1 MAVQGIVQPTGPG
14 RAVFCN
20 VVTARKFKKEGKEA
34 GEARFDATMV
44 FTKEEMAPIF
54 TKFKEVA
61 ADRWPGRDMKEL
73 RKPWVTAEKAIED
86 AGKRAAKKGGDATKV
101 ATAKENAAKIFPAG
115 TYVLK
120 AGSKFEPV
128 LSFSDGG
135 KIIEYTAA
143 NRANARKQFYGGA
156 YIVPQLNLV
165 SYVATKVDDP
175 DGVSAYL
182 NLAHFVRDG
191 EKIGGANAA
200 DAFKQYAGTVSNE
213 DPTGGS
219 DLDDGPEF

>member
-1 MAVQGIVQPTGPG
+1 MAVSGIVQPTGPG

-20 VVTARKFKKEGKEA
+20 VVTGKKFKDGGKEV
-34 GEARFDATMV
+34 GENRFDATMV
-44 FTKEEMAPIF
+44 FTKEEMAPVF

-61 ADRWPGRDMKEL
+61 QDKWPGRDMKEL
-73 RKPWVTAEKAIED
+73 KKPWVTAEKAIED
-86 AGKRAAKKGGDATKV
+86 AGKRAAKKGGDPTKI

-120 AGSKFEPV
+120 ASSKFEPV

-143 NRANARKQFYGGA
+143 NRANARKQFYNGT
-156 YIVPQLNLV
+156 YLVPQLNLV
-165 SYVATKVDDP
+165 SYVAKKVDDP

-191 EKIGGANAA
+191 EKIGGFNAA
-200 DAFKQYAGTVSNE
+200 DAFKQYAGAVSNE
-213 DPTGGS
+213 DPTGN
-219 DLDDGPEF
+219 DLDDEIPF